1 MMGRRRLL
9 LHIIALRLYNL
20 LLRHYYRALLRRLVL
35 LLILTARSPLM
46 YGHLTLSC
54 QRGGG
59 RLRRLILMCVML

>member
-1 MMGRRRLL
+1 MMGCRRRLL

-35 LLILTARSPLM
+35 LLILTARSPLL

-59 RLRRLILMCVML
+59 RLLMCMML